1 MNDTPGKESKYD
13 EIDTRLVFAKTS
25 GVKIWLYNWIFAQN
39 IPGNISG
46 RIEGF
51 IAILIIC
58 NVIALFL
65 EGITV
70 LEQAGKNY
78 FDFFEATSINIFIAE
93 LLLRFYLAPADP
105 EFKQKSN
112 PRLRFLSSP
121 FTLIDI
127 LSIVP
132 YFLSAIL
139 TIDLRILR
147 LMRLIRVLKFLR
159 PVLPEIKKFQERT
172 KENTLRE
179 KIYFLTHPTSEGGRL
194 HQYYDYLIIIM
205 ILVSVVSTI
214 LDSIEVV
221 NYHVGRELLIIDLI
235 TVNVFTVE
243 LFLKLYC
250 CTESPIYRRPIIGR
264 VRYLKHP
271 MTVVDFLAIL
281 PFYLE
286 AFFAHILDLR
296 FLRVFRLLRLL
307 KLTKY
312 SQSTQALVSVIAKE
326 WPVMAGGFFVML
338 LLVVLAASLGYLL
351 EHGSQP
357 DKFENIPQAIYW
369 AVITLASVGYGDI
382 APVTPAGRVLAI
394 IMSLL
399 GVGIFAIPAAVLASA
414 FSEQLRQERVELELR
429 VNDYVKSG
437 KDDSITL
444 EEIRKLASRLKLD
457 DGTLEKLID
466 QATARLKSQDPSR
479 LNLSLIEK
487 YPEIAFL
494 SFRDNV
500 SSLKKI
506 SILMET
512 SLSQPENLK
521 LKENLNEL
529 EQKIWDVITKK

>member
-1 MNDTPGKESKYD
+1 
-13 EIDTRLVFAKTS
+13 
-25 GVKIWLYNWIFAQN
+25 
-39 IPGNISG
+39 
-46 RIEGF
+46 
-51 IAILIIC
+51 
-58 NVIALFL
+58 
-65 EGITV
+65 
-70 LEQAGKNY
+70 
-78 FDFFEATSINIFIAE
+78 
-93 LLLRFYLAPADP
+93 
-105 EFKQKSN
+105 
-112 PRLRFLSSP
+112 
-121 FTLIDI
+121 
-127 LSIVP
+127 
-132 YFLSAIL
+132 
-139 TIDLRILR
+139 
-147 LMRLIRVLKFLR
+147 
-159 PVLPEIKKFQERT
+159 
-172 KENTLRE
+172 
-179 KIYFLTHPTSEGGRL
+179 
-194 HQYYDYLIIIM
+194 
-205 ILVSVVSTI
+205 
-214 LDSIEVV
+214 
-221 NYHVGRELLIIDLI
+221 
-235 TVNVFTVE
+235 
-243 LFLKLYC
+243 
-250 CTESPIYRRPIIGR
+250 
-264 VRYLKHP
+264 

-338 LLVVLAASLGYLL
+338 LLVILAASLGYLL
-351 EHGSQP
+351 EHGTQP

-437 KDDSITL
+437 KDDSIIL
-444 EEIRKLASRLKLD
+444 EEIRQLASRLKLD
-457 DGTLEKLID
+457 DDTLEKLID

-521 LKENLNEL
+521 LKENLNEI
-529 EQKIWDVITKK
+529 EKKIWDVITKK